1 MIIRCHACH
10 ADPAGRWERP
20 PAMVFIEPELEG
32 EERYRCREHVSP
44 AKDEK
49 LKGRERERGWP
60 PGGLR

>member
-1 MIIRCHACH
+1 
-10 ADPAGRWERP
+10 
-20 PAMVFIEPELEG
+20 MVFIEPELEG